1 MFEYPQLCIDTD
13 VIGKN
18 SRKVTELC
26 KKAGMSVW
34 GVTKGLSGHP
44 DVARAML
51 EGGCIGIADS
61 RCLNIHRMK
70 SAGVQGPFL
79 LLRIPMPSELA
90 FVARNVDVVLLS
102 MAETLEALDA
112 ECRKSKKECGVII
125 MVDMGDLREG
135 IWPDEACRMGEAL
148 RKCKAVR
155 FLGVGANFGCLSGV
169 LPTETNLSGL
179 VAVGKE
185 IAASAGS
192 DLEVVSGGAT
202 SSLYLL
208 EENRMPH
215 GVNQLRVGEAILLGT
230 DVTGGREIPYLEKG
244 AVEVLAEV
252 VECRRKPTKPI
263 GEIGADAFGR
273 TPVFEDRGD
282 RLRVIVAMGRQ
293 DVIPEGLAPSLEGA
307 TIIGASSDHL
317 TIDVEDTGR
326 SFRPGDILRF
336 RPDYGAMLA
345 ASTSRYVNVRIL

>member
-1 MFEYPQLCIDTD
+1 MFEYPQLSIDTG
-13 VIGKN
+13 VIKRN
-18 SRKVTELC
+18 SHKVKDIC
-26 KKAGMSVW
+26 AKAGITLW

-44 DVARAML
+44 EVARAML
-51 EGGCIGIADS
+51 EGGCKGIADS

-70 SAGVQGPFL
+70 NAGIEGPFM
-79 LLRIPMPSELA
+79 LLRIPMPGELP
-90 FVARNVDVVLLS
+90 FVAENVDVVLVS

-112 ECRKSKKECGVII
+112 ECRKKKKECGVII

-135 IWPDEACRMGEAL
+135 IWPDEASRMGEIL
-148 RKCKAVR
+148 NRCTAVR
-155 FLGVGANFGCLSGV
+155 FLGAGANFGCLSGV
-169 LPTETNLSGL
+169 LPTEKNLSGL

-192 DLEVVSGGAT
+192 DLKIVSGGAT

-208 EENRMPH
+208 EENRIPR

-230 DVTGGREIPYLEKG
+230 DVTGKREIPYLEKG
-244 AVEVLAEV
+244 AVEILAEV

-263 GEIGADAFGR
+263 GETGADAFGR
-273 TPVFEDRGD
+273 TPVFEDRGE
-282 RLRVIVAMGRQ
+282 RLRVIVALGRQ
-293 DVIPEGLAPSLEGA
+293 DVMPEGLVPNLEGA

-317 TIDVEDTGR
+317 TIDVEDTGKI
-326 SFRPGDILRF
+326 FRPGDILRF

-345 ASTSRYVNVRIL
+345 ASTSGYVNVRIL

>member
-1 MFEYPQLCIDTD
+1 MFEYPQLRIDTG
-13 VIGKN
+13 VIERN

-26 KKAGMSVW
+26 KKAGIAVW

-44 DVARAML
+44 AVARAML
-51 EGGCIGIADS
+51 EGGCTGIADS

-70 SAGVQGPFL
+70 NAGVKGPFM

-102 MAETLEALDA
+102 MAETLEALDV
-112 ECRKSKKECGVII
+112 ECRRAKRSCGVII

-148 RKCKAVR
+148 RQCKGVR

-192 DLEVVSGGAT
+192 DLEIVSGGST

-208 EENRMPH
+208 EEKRMPP

-230 DVTGGREIPYLEKG
+230 DVTGGREISYLDKE
-244 AVEVLAEV
+244 AVEILAEV

-263 GEIGADAFGR
+263 GKIGADAFGNV
-273 TPVFEDRGD
+273 PVFEDRGE
-282 RLRVIVAMGRQ
+282 RLRVIVAIGRQ
-293 DVIPEGLAPSLEGA
+293 DVMPDGLVPTLEGA
-307 TIIGASSDHL
+307 AIIGASSDHL
-317 TIDVEDTGR
+317 TIDVEDTGK
-326 SFRPGDILRF
+326 SFKPGDILRF

-345 ASTSRYVNVRIL
+345 ASTSGYVNVRIL